1 MVPLFRQL
9 NGNFKVYSSVVKI
22 CRWENSIAAVGGPG
36 GGRAEPDWSRGPV
49 PLPSTIPLD
58 LTRLVA
64 PLPAPPK
71 RRVRPPPVVNLQ
83 PFPDHPFGLESVL
96 RFGQIHRLALQ
107 RAPQLLNEE
116 VVHPASPPVLRHL
129 HPCLQQALREGLA
142 GVSGFDGR
150 SLHAFLD
157 REAGTVNDL
166 FKKDRRRDGGACG
179 RGVPVQGGVGNPQV
193 SFRHPRVFHTSGR
206 IHRPLYSQGSESS
219 PVPWAR

>member
-22 CRWENSIAAVGGPG
+22 CRWENSIAAVGGSG

-49 PLPSTIPLD
+49 PLPSTFALD

-64 PLPAPPK
+64 PLPAPPPK

-142 GVSGFDGR
+142 GVSGIDWR
-150 SLHAFLD
+150 SLHASLE
-157 REAGTVNDL
+157 REAGGRQRCICE
-166 FKKDRRRDGGACG
+166 DRRRAGGA
-179 RGVPVQGGVGNPQV
+179 
-193 SFRHPRVFHTSGR
+193 
-206 IHRPLYSQGSESS
+206 
-219 PVPWAR
+219 